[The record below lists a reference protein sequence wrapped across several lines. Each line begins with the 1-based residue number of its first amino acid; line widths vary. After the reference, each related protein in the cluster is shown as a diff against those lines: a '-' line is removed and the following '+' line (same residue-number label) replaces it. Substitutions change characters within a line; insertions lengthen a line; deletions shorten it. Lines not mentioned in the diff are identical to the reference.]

1 MIVSTNSHA
10 RSLLVLSKNRPQ
22 ASAYKP
28 IHPLKGHWM
37 SVLEIVKPPAE
48 RRIQIGDDF
57 RQTVPPRAL
66 GPHPYAI
73 SKCFETLFANPAPP
87 RFEAIAQKLKAF
99 SFLPTVTHVGF
110 IDTKTQPVLFYP
122 TSYFFKRGLRLFGPV
137 AKHHKVIGVANHA
150 VALLLHMTVQRVKI
164 DISQQRTDPR
174 SLRCAARW
182 RPALHLLDDVLLK
195 IRFYQLKH
203 PPLAHLFLH
212 ALQKPRLCN
221 GVEVALKQP
230 FHFTKRIFA
239 VKSRAK
245 AVTHLKELPLK
256 DRLQHK
262 LKCRLNDTVFDHR
275 NPQRTKLPAPFGNLH
290 SSYRL
295 WPVGSVLKS
304 YTQFLKIHLR
314 PCRKALHALAV
325 YSRCA
330 TVRLYFLPCRLK
342 RLGSVHFVDQAEP
355 FPSFDAVLQRRQH
368 AFVPH
373 RSFHPRPV
381 AAVCLCALC
390 SLLRHYRRLAF
401 ALLHGE
407 THTSTFLSP
416 FPRRGFA
423 FRTSRHFRR
432 FGTMETLTPA
442 PLTTPSAGL
451 PAYLTTP
458 SCRSISNHV
467 GCLDIATTTPACPAI
482 FGLHHA

>member
-22 ASAYKP
+22 ASADKP
-28 IHPLKGHWM
+28 IHPLKGHRM

-66 GPHPYAI
+66 GPHPNAI

-122 TSYFFKRGLRLFGPV
+122 TSYFFKRGLRLFGCL

-164 DISQQRTDPR
+164 DISQQRTDHR

-182 RPALHLLDDVLLK
+182 RPSLHLLDDVLLK

-203 PPLAHLFLH
+203 PPIAHLFLH
-212 ALQKPRLCN
+212 ALQKPRMCN
-221 GVEVALKQP
+221 GVEVALKIGIHYKGVAFSKQP

-330 TVRLYFLPCRLK
+330 PFAFTFCHAALSVSARYTLSIRLN
-342 RLGSVHFVDQAEP
+342 HFPPLAP
-355 FPSFDAVLQRRQH
+355 FCSA
-368 AFVPH
+368 ANM
-373 RSFHPRPV
+373 RSFHTEASTHDQLRPCVCAPCV
-381 AAVCLCALC
+381 AFSGTTGAWLSPCFMVKLTLPPSYLP
-390 SLLRHYRRLAF
+390 SLGA
-401 ALLHGE
+401 ALL
-407 THTSTFLSP
+407 S
-416 FPRRGFA
+416 
-423 FRTSRHFRR
+423 
-432 FGTMETLTPA
+432 A
-442 PLTTPSAGL
+442 PL
-451 PAYLTTP
+451 
-458 SCRSISNHV
+458 
-467 GCLDIATTTPACPAI
+467 ATFAASV
-482 FGLHHA
+482 LWRL